1 MFRAAG
7 TMLHRDRGGGSTW
20 KQRKGEPK
28 PGARKTYPKYA
39 YNFVHNVRFSMK
51 HIQNHFALLINIQ

>member
-51 HIQNHFALLINIQ
+51 HI